1 MQNEVDAL
9 IEVCVCLDNFI
20 KADAT
25 SRRNNFKT
33 TDSVLG
39 RTVTSCD
46 ANLRQLGSLLD
57 VPKGWTQK
65 LKWPFKKKTVEE
77 IIRRLGR
84 YTALFQFSLTVEGH
98 TVLSNTPKD
107 VEDLL
112 KLQVEA
118 SQKLHE
124 ITKGIDVLSATA
136 EEHRSTAENMN
147 SLLEGVRSLTEASDQ
162 ISSIQ
167 KDVGSIKR
175 QVTDSYD
182 MEILEWLSPDH
193 GRGRHYEVR
202 SRRTPG
208 TGKWLLNTPDFQNW
222 LNNDSRILWLVGD
235 PGSFVIDELKES
247 STETNTAIAY
257 FYCDYRVRNTQPLA
271 AALGGILR
279 LLLERLEN
287 IPPVLRDIFE
297 KSRREGRKPLPNELK
312 EMIISVAHS
321 FDRCFIFIDAM
332 DEFSIADSTST
343 AQFTSILDEIAI
355 TSSIEVLVTS
365 RASPSPALKSSH
377 IVKNIHA
384 NDADISSYIAHV
396 LQADDSLVDVLD
408 KTLERDISETI
419 VEQAKGMFLLAVL
432 YLQNIQGQVTRSG
445 VRKALKSLRGGL
457 SEAYDKTFE
466 CIKHQSEARQ
476 KLAFDSLMWV
486 SVSNRPMKSHELQH
500 ALATQLDDEEWD
512 PDNIPSLRLII
523 RSCCGLLAVDDF
535 DNPNSDVRLVHN
547 TLHHYLHSQPDWM
560 SRANILITQTSLTYL
575 HFASEEKQQR
585 KNEDK
590 INFHPRLTLTP
601 FARENWGHHARNI
614 PPETYSEK
622 ALSLLQNPFRIRTLY
637 PDNPRMTALHITASF
652 GLTTLLSILLSKIPK
667 TNSIEKIESH
677 SYTPLHQACKNNH
690 FDCAALLLSK
700 GARADP
706 LVPSITPLYTCVSN
720 KNLAL
725 TTLLLDHGASLNSP
739 STDGWTALHKAADD
753 GNLDMVKVLA
763 RRGAS
768 MSRSSARGLTAL
780 HRAAGRGHVDV
791 LRYLLRHGARV
802 DYTSS
807 DGWTPLHGAAAAG
820 RTEAVSFLL
829 QYHATNTVVESIKRG
844 DEYEYGADDMSKK
857 ERLAFIAGGV
867 NFQTS
872 SGRTALHLA
881 CQGAHVDTVEMLL
894 SGGASVVVT
903 DSEGDSPLHIAA
915 REGNAVIMEVLL
927 RGEETRM
934 KQLNYRNGRWRTP
947 LQEAQLSGIYEAE
960 QMLWKMS
967 RLSVENGRD
976 EVDDSKV
983 DSQSQSALEAEELV
997 KAIRMDDAD
1006 AVCGLLGGLPPE
1018 RQEGQQEK
1026 IGQTDVKKLEMRN
1039 QGGRSPLQQALLF
1052 GSLNVAKMLLGLG
1065 ADIHARSDPGHWT
1078 SLHYAAFSGSAE
1090 AVQLCISNGAELDS
1104 RTQQDQTPLHHAC
1117 RRGAEDVVGFLL
1129 DHRADMYAIDDSKWM
1144 PVHVAAAGGHE
1155 RVVRLLLERMD
1166 SAKVASHIT
1175 SIQGCAASRGHHGLV
1190 ELTRKWRYSWL

>member
-1 MQNEVDAL
+1 
-9 IEVCVCLDNFI
+9 
-20 KADAT
+20 
-25 SRRNNFKT
+25 
-33 TDSVLG
+33 
-39 RTVTSCD
+39 
-46 ANLRQLGSLLD
+46 
-57 VPKGWTQK
+57 
-65 LKWPFKKKTVEE
+65 
-77 IIRRLGR
+77 
-84 YTALFQFSLTVEGH
+84 
-98 TVLSNTPKD
+98 
-107 VEDLL
+107 
-112 KLQVEA
+112 
-118 SQKLHE
+118 
-124 ITKGIDVLSATA
+124 
-136 EEHRSTAENMN
+136 
-147 SLLEGVRSLTEASDQ
+147 
-162 ISSIQ
+162 
-167 KDVGSIKR
+167 
-175 QVTDSYD
+175 
-182 MEILEWLSPDH
+182 
-193 GRGRHYEVR
+193 
-202 SRRTPG
+202 
-208 TGKWLLNTPDFQNW
+208 
-222 LNNDSRILWLVGD
+222 
-235 PGSFVIDELKES
+235 
-247 STETNTAIAY
+247 
-257 FYCDYRVRNTQPLA
+257 
-271 AALGGILR
+271 
-279 LLLERLEN
+279 
-287 IPPVLRDIFE
+287 
-297 KSRREGRKPLPNELK
+297 
-312 EMIISVAHS
+312 
-321 FDRCFIFIDAM
+321 
-332 DEFSIADSTST
+332 
-343 AQFTSILDEIAI
+343 
-355 TSSIEVLVTS
+355 
-365 RASPSPALKSSH
+365 
-377 IVKNIHA
+377 
-384 NDADISSYIAHV
+384 
-396 LQADDSLVDVLD
+396 
-408 KTLERDISETI
+408 
-419 VEQAKGMFLLAVL
+419 
-432 YLQNIQGQVTRSG
+432 
-445 VRKALKSLRGGL
+445 
-457 SEAYDKTFE
+457 
-466 CIKHQSEARQ
+466 
-476 KLAFDSLMWV
+476 
-486 SVSNRPMKSHELQH
+486 MKSHELQH

-585 KNEDK
+585 KNEDT